1 MIDPRDRREYPYYPM
16 VGVGAVVWK
25 SDKFLL
31 IKRGKKPFFGK
42 WSIPGGRQELGETAK
57 QAAARE
63 VYEETALNVKI
74 SSLIDVVDSIIK
86 DEKEA
91 VQFHSTLIDYTA
103 EWISGNAKAK
113 SDAIDIAW
121 HDIDELAGLGLW
133 SETIRIIKKS
143 FKMRL

>member
-63 VYEETALNVKI
+63 VYEETSLNVKI
-74 SSLIDVVDSIIK
+74 SNLIEVVDSIIK
-86 DEKEA
+86 DETEA
-91 VQFHSTLIDYTA
+91 VQFHSTLINYTA
-103 EWISGNAKAK
+103 EWISGKAKAK

-121 HDIDELAGLGLW
+121 HDIDELTGLGLW
-133 SETIRIIKKS
+133 PETTRVIKKS
-143 FKMRL
+143 FEMRI